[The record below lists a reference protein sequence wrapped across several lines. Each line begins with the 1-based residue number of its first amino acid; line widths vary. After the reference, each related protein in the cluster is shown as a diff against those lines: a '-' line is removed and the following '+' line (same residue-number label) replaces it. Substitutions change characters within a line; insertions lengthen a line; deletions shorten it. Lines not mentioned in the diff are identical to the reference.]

1 MNDADRLQASEGAPT
16 EAPTTPAVPA
26 AGTAATTGTAETA
39 ATVAPWSPH
48 ADPAALRARLE
59 EILPQSL
66 ADLEDLVRIP
76 SIAFPGYDREPVR
89 RSAEAVAALLR
100 DAGMAE
106 VTIESVQDGA
116 PAVIARTPA
125 REGMPTVMLYAHHD
139 VQPTGDEDA
148 WTSAPF
154 EPTRRGERLFGRG
167 AADDKAGVM
176 AHVTALRLVGEQLA
190 ARGIGVTVFVEGE
203 EECGSPTFRPFIE
216 AHRDRLEADLIIVA
230 DSANWAV
237 GTPALTTSLRGVVSA
252 TVEVRVLEHAVHSG
266 LFGGPVLDALTQ
278 LSRLVATLHDENGE
292 VAVAGLVQADDPTVE
307 MPEED
312 YRRDAGVP
320 EGLELSGTGGIAAR
334 LWTRPALSV
343 IGIDAPE
350 VQKASNTLIPA
361 ARAKLSLRI
370 PPGQDPAA
378 AMDALVAH
386 LEAHAPATA
395 QVSVERGEEGKP
407 YQAAQGTAATALARA
422 ALSEAWGTDAVDT
435 GLGGSIPFIADLL
448 EVFGQA
454 EVLVT
459 GVEDP
464 QSRAHGIDESLHLG
478 EFARVCLAEALL
490 LSGAGSLG
498 AQA

>member
-1 MNDADRLQASEGAPT
+1 MSGADEL
-16 EAPTTPAVPA
+16 TTSTDRPGMGSHP
-26 AGTAATTGTAETA
+26 
-39 ATVAPWSPH
+39 APWGAH
-48 ADPAALRARLE
+48 TDPAALRTRLE
-59 EILPQSL
+59 ELLPQVVE
-66 ADLEDLVRIP
+66 DLEDLVRIP

-89 RSAEAVAALLR
+89 RSAEAVASLLR

-106 VTIESVQDGA
+106 VTIESVGDGA

-125 REGMPTVMLYAHHD
+125 RKGMPTVMLYAHHD
-139 VQPTGDEDA
+139 VQPTGAVQD

-154 EPTRRGERLFGRG
+154 EPTRRGERMFGRG

-190 ARGIGVTVFVEGE
+190 EQGIGVTVFVEGE

-216 AHRDRLEADLIIVA
+216 AYRDRLDADLIIVA
-230 DSANWAV
+230 DSANWDV
-237 GTPALTTSLRGVVSA
+237 GTPALTTSLRGVVDL

-278 LSRLVATLHDENGE
+278 LSRLIATLHDDSGE
-292 VAVAGLVQADDPTVE
+292 VAVPGLVRAEDPAVD
-307 MPEED
+307 MPEAD

-343 IGIDAPE
+343 IGIDAPA
-350 VQKASNTLIPA
+350 VQRASNTLIPA

-370 PPGQDPAA
+370 PPGQAPAD
-378 AMDALVAH
+378 AMDALVEH
-386 LEAHAPATA
+386 LERHTPPTA
-395 QVSVERGEEGKP
+395 QVTIRRGEEGKP
-407 YQAAQGTAATALARA
+407 YQARQDTPATTLARA
-422 ALSEAWGTDAVDT
+422 ALGAAWGTEAVDT

-448 EVFGQA
+448 EVFPEA

-464 QSRAHGIDESLHLG
+464 KSRAHGIDESLHLG
-478 EFARVCLAEALL
+478 EFAKVCLAEALL

-498 AQA
+498 RRA